1 MGRADFSW
9 VGSLL
14 FPQEEKIMPA
24 NTAVYCTANDIANRL
39 SAAGVAAR
47 VDDSPPDVLGDVL
60 DEASREVDEHCQ
72 PRYGSNLAS
81 SNIVKH
87 WCATIAATML
97 CERRGN
103 PVPNS
108 LARRYQKTME
118 SMEAV
123 LLHGRLIPD
132 IAERKA
138 GVPTM
143 SNVHT
148 QLVPSPRTVVEAGV
162 RRSTG
167 KAEGYT
173 RNTDNIDNYNY
184 DFQI

>member
-1 MGRADFSW
+1 
-9 VGSLL
+9 
-14 FPQEEKIMPA
+14 MPA
-24 NTAVYCTANDIANRL
+24 NTAAYCQLIDIQNRL

-47 VDDSPPDVLGDVL
+47 VDDTPPTTLGDVI
-60 DEASREVDEHCQ
+60 DEASRKVDEHCQ
-72 PRYGSNLAS
+72 TRYGTNLS
-81 SNIVKH
+81 KSNIVKH
-87 WCATIAATML
+87 WTATIAATLL

-108 LARRYQKTME
+108 LARRYQETMDA
-118 SMEAV
+118 MEHV

-138 GVPTM
+138 GVPVM

-148 QLVPSPRTVVEAGV
+148 QLLPYPHTVVETGT

-167 KAEGYT
+167 KPEQYT
-173 RNTDNIDNYNY
+173 QNKDVIDNYVY
-184 DFQI
+184 DYVI

>member
-1 MGRADFSW
+1 MLWRVGRSSSPK
-9 VGSLL
+9 G
-14 FPQEEKIMPA
+14 KTMPVIT
-24 NTAVYCTANDIANRL
+24 TAYCDLNDIKNRL
-39 SAAGVAAR
+39 SAVGVQLR
-47 VDDSPPDVLGDVL
+47 TDDFPPDTLGDVI
-60 DEASREVDEHCQ
+60 DEASREVDEYCQ
-72 PRYGSNLAS
+72 PRYGTNLSA

-87 WCATIAATML
+87 WTATIAAAML

-108 LARRYQKTME
+108 LARRYQKTLE

-123 LLHGRLIPD
+123 LLHGRVIPD

-143 SNVHT
+143 TNVHT
-148 QLVPSPRTVVEAGV
+148 QLIPYPHTVVEAGA

-167 KAEGYT
+167 TAEGYT
-173 RNTDNIDNYNY
+173 RNRDVIDHFVY
-184 DFQI
+184 DYVI